1 MAEGSYQ
8 RICWGTI
15 KKVLMEHMMYGST
28 MSELYRIADMMLV
41 ELQRLRKSGTPI
53 ATLTSYEEQIM
64 SYLHE
69 QLS

>member
-1 MAEGSYQ
+1 
-8 RICWGTI
+8 
-15 KKVLMEHMMYGST
+15 MEHMMYGST